1 MGGFRL
7 RLESGDGSTITDGS
21 LAAAE
26 FPRPWSRDSYG
37 IDEALTDG
45 ARVVFGTVDACA
57 AKLSDAIESEGD
69 DTLRCCLAID
79 WLSATDGT
87 AVRAPPESV
96 GDVGAESLDEAERA
110 RLARLGKL
118 GTAPQEAEA
127 EEQEALKRLYGL
139 LGIVDVG
146 DMMTELEPSVD
157 AARRRKAQAKE
168 ERVEGKSKSS
178 L

>member
-1 MGGFRL
+1 M
-7 RLESGDGSTITDGS
+7 
-21 LAAAE
+21 
-26 FPRPWSRDSYG
+26 P
-37 IDEALTDG
+37 
-45 ARVVFGTVDACA
+45 
-57 AKLSDAIESEGD
+57 
-69 DTLRCCLAID
+69 
-79 WLSATDGT
+79 SAG
-87 AVRAPPESV
+87 
-96 GDVGAESLDEAERA
+96 
-110 RLARLGKL
+110 
-118 GTAPQEAEA
+118 A